1 MLEIGR
7 SKLDNSLFVI
17 GGDSSNTSGEYIA
30 NKIINSYDLEGKNCL
45 FLTSNYRSSTL
56 RPNCSTKH
64 YLHYEEIEQLLE
76 NNLFRVDIIIVNV
89 YKNFTIALN
98 SIRKVTDLPIIFV
111 GENLDDF
118 YRLDDFKYV
127 YQMYKDRSTITH
139 SKLITMLN
147 TGTFS
152 SPDEF
157 EDNFLTTSF
166 IKDVINDWVVSLK
179 DLQIEYYR
187 DKKIELILKDKKE

>member
-17 GGDSSNTSGEYIA
+17 GDSNNISGEYIA
-30 NKIINSYDLEGKNCL
+30 NKIINSYDLEGLNCL
-45 FLTSNYRSSTL
+45 FITSNYRNSTL

-64 YLHYEEIEQLLE
+64 FLHYEEIGELLE
-76 NNLFRVDIIIVNV
+76 NNLFRIDIIIVNI

-111 GENLDDF
+111 GESLDDF

-127 YQMYKDRSTITH
+127 YQMYRDRSTITH
-139 SKLITMLN
+139 SKLITTLN
-147 TGTFS
+147 T
-152 SPDEF
+152 DEF

-166 IKDVINDWVVSLK
+166 IKDIINDWEVSLK